1 MEQTWL
7 TWAKQLQAI
16 ASTGVHFSDDPYDR
30 ERYTEVAHIA
40 QQMLS
45 ALGSVPIEKIEGLV
59 TDFAKGYATPR
70 IDVRGAVIQND
81 QILLVQEKA
90 DGLWSLPGGYADVG
104 LSAAENVTKEISEE
118 ANIQVAVKNLY
129 SVRHKAKHAYSED
142 ARDFYKFFFLCE
154 QTDDAAPSPGLE
166 TRNVGF
172 FSPDEQ
178 PELSQGRVIVDDIA
192 AAFHAQRQPLPPAL
206 FD

>member
-1 MEQTWL
+1 MEQIWL

-16 ASTGVHFSDDPYDR
+16 AFTGVHFSDDPYDR

-104 LSAAENVTKEISEE
+104 LSAAENVAKEISEE
-118 ANIQVAVKNLY
+118 ANIQVGVRSLY

-172 FSPDEQ
+172 FSQDEL

>member
-1 MEQTWL
+1 
-7 TWAKQLQAI
+7 
-16 ASTGVHFSDDPYDR
+16 
-30 ERYTEVAHIA
+30 
-40 QQMLS
+40 
-45 ALGSVPIEKIEGLV
+45 
-59 TDFAKGYATPR
+59 
-70 IDVRGAVIQND
+70 
-81 QILLVQEKA
+81 
-90 DGLWSLPGGYADVG
+90 LPGGYADIG
-104 LSAAENVTKEISEE
+104 LSASENVTKEISEE

-129 SVRHKAKHAYSED
+129 SVRHKAKHVYTED

-172 FSPDEQ
+172 FGQDEL

>member
-1 MEQTWL
+1 MEQIWL

-16 ASTGVHFSDDPYDR
+16 ASTGVHFADDPYDR
-30 ERYTEVAHIA
+30 ERYTEVVHIA

-90 DGLWSLPGGYADVG
+90 DELWSLPGGYADVG
-104 LSAAENVTKEISEE
+104 LSAAENVAKEISEE
-118 ANIQVAVKNLY
+118 ANIEVVARSLY
-129 SVRHKAKHAYSED
+129 SV
-142 ARDFYKFFFLCE
+142 
-154 QTDDAAPSPGLE
+154 
-166 TRNVGF
+166 
-172 FSPDEQ
+172 
-178 PELSQGRVIVDDIA
+178 
-192 AAFHAQRQPLPPAL
+192 
-206 FD
+206 